1 MKEVLFSAGSR
12 PGYQELSIAKEEIK
26 ETIFSHPEFKL
37 YSDTMQQV
45 FNTWKKKNTTS
56 LKSLEKGCMPK
67 AVIHNISEYLLQN
80 YSGRALVNKYNVY
93 QLIMDYWAEEMQDD
107 LYELAADG
115 WEAGNDITRLMKRA
129 AKKGGSDKPVSGIEG
144 LEGRLIPPQ
153 LIIQE
158 YFAGEQAALD
168 ELNSA
173 LESAKAAMD
182 EMAEEH
188 AGDEGLLAD
197 ATTDKGALTKASV
210 SARLKALKAER
221 KTLEPSNM
229 AAEMRLSYGDDG
241 DQEKESALLEKFLLL
256 TEEEATLK
264 AGIRQREQALET
276 AVIRQYPRLSIEEIK
291 LLVVEKK
298 WMAALESRIAAEVD
312 AISYRLTER
321 IRELAERYEMP
332 LPQLTAEV
340 SELKSKVEQHL
351 EKMGYTWN

>member
-1 MKEVLFSAGSR
+1 
-12 PGYQELSIAKEEIK
+12 
-26 ETIFSHPEFKL
+26 
-37 YSDTMQQV
+37 
-45 FNTWKKKNTTS
+45 
-56 LKSLEKGCMPK
+56 
-67 AVIHNISEYLLQN
+67 
-80 YSGRALVNKYNVY
+80 
-93 QLIMDYWAEEMQDD
+93 
-107 LYELAADG
+107 
-115 WEAGNDITRLMKRA
+115 
-129 AKKGGSDKPVSGIEG
+129 
-144 LEGRLIPPQ
+144 
-153 LIIQE
+153 
-158 YFAGEQAALD
+158 
-168 ELNSA
+168 
-173 LESAKAAMD
+173 MD

-332 LPQLTAEV
+332 LPQLAAQV